1 MSALGR
7 APVKAGRQLHA
18 SRRLEVVTDQ
28 TVRPYRHEDAA
39 HVTALLNAI
48 EAAGGAGHQFAEDEV
63 RGLMARTQAR
73 ALNTRLVV
81 AGDGSLAA
89 IGVAVP
95 PRPGGARAHAEGG
108 VHPGHRGRGI
118 GRALLAWQFQRAV
131 AQQVTQATR
140 APGAPWTIYV
150 GAGTA
155 DTDAPRLFSRFG
167 LRLVRYFLEM
177 SAATA
182 GERPA
187 RLPEGLRTA
196 AYTGDLRPAVHRA
209 HAEAFADH
217 WRWEPRSL
225 DSWARRTVDSDLFRP
240 DLSRVAFDGD
250 QLAGYLLA
258 YDGAGGRLCLGQ
270 IGTRRPWRKRGLAS
284 ALVADSLAAGARAGL
299 ATASLGVEADS
310 LPGAVAAYERLG
322 FSVRRSP
329 YAAYARE
336 LLI

>member
-1 MSALGR
+1 
-7 APVKAGRQLHA
+7 
-18 SRRLEVVTDQ
+18 VTDQ
-28 TVRPYRHEDAA
+28 IVRPYRDDDATP
-39 HVTALLNAI
+39 VTALLNAI
-48 EAAGGAGHQFAEDEV
+48 EAAGGSGHHFTEDEV
-63 RGLMARTQAR
+63 RGEMARIQAR
-73 ALNTRLVV
+73 DLDTRLVV

-89 IGVAVP
+89 VGIVVP
-95 PRPGGARAHAEGG
+95 PPPGGSRAHADGG

-131 AQQVTQATR
+131 AQHAAL
-140 APGAPWTIYV
+140 APAVPWTMHV
-150 GAGTA
+150 GAGA
-155 DTDAPRLFSRFG
+155 GDADAPRLFRRFG
-167 LRLVRYFLEM
+167 LRLVRHFLEM

-182 GERPA
+182 GARPA
-187 RLPEGLRTA
+187 RLPGGLRTA
-196 AYTGDLRPAVHRA
+196 AYTGDLRSAVHRA
-209 HAEAFADH
+209 HTEAFADH
-217 WRWEPRSL
+217 WGSESRSL
-225 DSWARRTVDSDLFRP
+225 DSWALRTVDSDPFRA

-258 YDGAGGRLCLGQ
+258 YDGAGGELYLGQ

-299 ATASLGVEADS
+299 ATSSLRVDADS
-310 LPGAVAAYERLG
+310 PTGAVAVYERLG